1 MTPPKKAFFSLNI
14 DSQIESLP
22 PPSVTHHDTQ
32 DSFGK
37 KVIEVSGPIAGSS
50 KIEIVKDHEG
60 KTSKQIEGFG
70 IGDPDTGNS
79 ESDRET
85 SHQGTTKQGLSY
97 TTTKTTKNGPSVHTT
112 IKKKTTQP
120 LDEVYDTS
128 DL

>member
-50 KIEIVKDHEG
+50 KIEIVKNQEG
-60 KTSKQIEGFG
+60 RTSNRIEGFG
-70 IGDPDTGNS
+70 IGDPDTRNS

-85 SHQGTTKQGLSY
+85 SHQGTIQGLSY
-97 TTTKTTKNGPSVHTT
+97 TTTKTTKDGPSVHTS
-112 IKKKTTQP
+112 IKKKATQP

>member
-50 KIEIVKDHEG
+50 KIEIVKNKAG
-60 KTSKQIEGFG
+60 KTSKRIEGFG
-70 IGDPDTGNS
+70 TSDQDTGK
-79 ESDRET
+79 EADDRDPG
-85 SHQGTTKQGLSY
+85 HQGLSY
-97 TTTKTTKNGPSVHTT
+97 STTKTTTDGPSVHTT
-112 IKKKTTQP
+112 TTRKETRP
-120 LDEVYDTS
+120 LDDIYDTS